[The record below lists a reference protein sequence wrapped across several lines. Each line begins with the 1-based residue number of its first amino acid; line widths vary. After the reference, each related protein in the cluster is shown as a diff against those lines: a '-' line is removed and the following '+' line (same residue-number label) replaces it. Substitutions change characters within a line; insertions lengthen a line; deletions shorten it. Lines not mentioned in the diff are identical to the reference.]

1 MNYGFS
7 LLALESVTGVLT
19 QVYEGERG
27 MTKDNN
33 LSFLAFLLLLRG
45 VPRLKLHL
53 ILMPMVHWT
62 SLQRIKPQE
71 RIILLSLMI
80 KFVFRRKKWN
90 VWSALMLRSSLLR
103 VLKAED
109 AQKARVDAKNGLLV
123 KFPQLVRKYLFVFI
137 YWTNVSIVEYDILI
151 IINSDCSKILI
162 FYCKFFRLKFNTVL
176 CTP

>member
-53 ILMPMVHWT
+53 ILMPMVH
-62 SLQRIKPQE
+62 
-71 RIILLSLMI
+71 
-80 KFVFRRKKWN
+80 
-90 VWSALMLRSSLLR
+90 
-103 VLKAED
+103 
-109 AQKARVDAKNGLLV
+109 
-123 KFPQLVRKYLFVFI
+123 
-137 YWTNVSIVEYDILI
+137 
-151 IINSDCSKILI
+151 
-162 FYCKFFRLKFNTVL
+162 
-176 CTP
+176 